1 MACYFP
7 IKGYRTPGG
16 QIKLSPSG
24 AFVDRPMTVAC
35 GQCTGCRIS
44 RSKMWAARCIHE
56 ASLYENNAFI
66 TLTYHDSQLP
76 EGGTLVLR
84 HFQLFMKRL
93 RKKYGSGIRFFHC
106 GEYGDK
112 LGRPHYHALLFNH
125 DFADKV
131 LWKKENGIPLYL
143 SADLTELWPMGFSTV
158 GAVTYETAAYTA
170 RYIMKKISGPIAEL
184 HYENI
189 DEITGQIVQRT
200 PEYITMS
207 RKPGIGTEWYNK
219 YKTDL
224 WPDDFLVVHGRK
236 TRIPRFYD
244 NLFSI
249 EHPVEMERFKRLRI
263 RKSLK
268 HKENNTPERLAVRHK
283 VQLARISKL
292 KREIE

>member
-1 MACYFP
+1 MRF
-7 IKGYRTPGG
+7 
-16 QIKLSPSG
+16 SPSG
-24 AFVDRPMTVAC
+24 SYSDLPTVEVAC
-35 GQCTGCRIS
+35 GQCVGCRIN

-56 ASLYENNAFI
+56 AQMHEDNCFV
-66 TLTYHDSQLP
+66 TLTYNDQNMP

-112 LGRPHYHALLFNH
+112 LGRPHYHALLFGL
-125 DFADKV
+125 DFHDKV
-131 LWKKENGIPLYL
+131 LWKQEHGTPLYI
-143 SADLTELWPMGFSTV
+143 SASLTTLWPYGFSTV

-170 RYIMKKISGPIAEL
+170 RYIMKKVSGPIAEL

-189 DEITGQIVQRT
+189 DELTGQVVQRQ

-207 RKPGIGTEWYNK
+207 RKPGIGKQWYNK
-219 YKTDL
+219 FKSDL
-224 WPDDFLVVHGRK
+224 WPDDFLVVNGRK

-244 NLFSI
+244 EQFSI
-249 EHPVEMERFKRLRI
+249 EHRHDEQVFGSKEVNAIKRG
-263 RKSLK
+263 RKARALK
-268 HKENNTPERLAVRHK
+268 HKDNNTPERLEVRKK
-283 VQLARISKL
+283 VLESKLSRL